1 MAEAVRHD
9 KTARQLRL
17 LSDALDS
24 GRLGPVR
31 RLINTLAP
39 AEIGNLLES
48 LPPAKRVV
56 VWGLVDPEDDGEVL
70 VHVGDEV
77 RESLLADMDAD
88 EIIAAVEDLDID
100 DLADLVEDLP
110 DTVIDEVLK
119 SMDRENR
126 ERLEQVLSYPEDTAG
141 RLMNPDVVTVRA
153 DVNVDVVLRYLRLRG
168 ELPDHTDHLFV
179 VSRRHQYLGRLSLAS
194 LVTHED
200 STPINRL
207 IDDEQPAIDVE
218 ESAEEV
224 ARQFSDHDWVSAPV
238 VDDNNILLGRI
249 TIDDV
254 VDIIR
259 EQAEHQALGAAGL
272 DEDEDLFSP
281 VKRAVRGR
289 VVWLG
294 INLCT
299 AFLAA
304 TVIGQYELTLQKIVA
319 LAVLMPIVA
328 GIGGNAAVQVLT
340 LMVRGLALGQVGPS
354 NAKILLW
361 KEIRVALI
369 NGILIGGIVGVI
381 AYFWFR
387 SPLLS
392 LVITMALIINFCA
405 AATAGVLLPLLLK
418 RMNIDPAVA
427 GTVVVTAVTDVMG
440 FFSFLGLATLIL
452 MHLGR
457 CYATPGQGGRLERRA
472 RLWLH
477 RTAANLGGRWQD
489 LLPHP
494 RLPAARPATGARR
507 TGQVHCPPPGRR
519 ALARHTGD
527 AGCTAITELKT
538 PCTKTSKASQSLH
551 RSQRSDAYGA
561 GAGLRRAAGTGDSTR
576 ATPV

>member
-31 RLINTLAP
+31 RLVNTLAP

-48 LPPAKRVV
+48 LPPGKREV

-70 VHVGDEV
+70 VHVGEEV
-77 RESLLADMDAD
+77 RESLLADMDPD

-126 ERLEQVLSYPEDTAG
+126 ERLEQVLSYPEDSAG

-207 IDDEQPAIDVE
+207 IDDEQPAIDVG
-218 ESAEEV
+218 ESADEV

-238 VDDNNILLGRI
+238 VDENNILLGRI

-259 EQAEHQALGAAGL
+259 SQAEHQALGAAGL
-272 DEDEDLFSP
+272 DEEEDLFSP
-281 VKRAVRGR
+281 IKRAVRGR

-304 TVIGQYELTLQKIVA
+304 TVIGQFELTLQKVVA

-328 GIGGNAAVQVLT
+328 GVGGNAAVQVLT
-340 LMVRGLALGQVGPS
+340 LMVRGIALGQVGQS
-354 NAKILLW
+354 NARILLW
-361 KEIRVALI
+361 KESRVALI
-369 NGILIGGIVGVI
+369 NGTLIGTVVGII
-381 AYFWFR
+381 AYLWFH
-387 SPLLS
+387 SFLLS
-392 LVITMALIINFCA
+392 LVITLALIINFCA
-405 AATAGVLLPLLLK
+405 AALAGVLLPLLLK
-418 RMNIDPAVA
+418 RMNVDPAVA

-452 MHLGR
+452 
-457 CYATPGQGGRLERRA
+457 
-472 RLWLH
+472 LH
-477 RTAANLGGRWQD
+477 
-489 LLPHP
+489 
-494 RLPAARPATGARR
+494 
-507 TGQVHCPPPGRR
+507 
-519 ALARHTGD
+519 
-527 AGCTAITELKT
+527 
-538 PCTKTSKASQSLH
+538 
-551 RSQRSDAYGA
+551 
-561 GAGLRRAAGTGDSTR
+561 
-576 ATPV
+576 

>member
-31 RLINTLAP
+31 RLVNTLAP

-48 LPPAKRVV
+48 LPPGKREV

-70 VHVGDEV
+70 VHVGEEV
-77 RESLLADMDAD
+77 RESLLADMDPD

-126 ERLEQVLSYPEDTAG
+126 ERLEQVLSYPEDSAG

-179 VSRRHQYLGRLSLAS
+179 VSRRHQYLGRLSLAA

-200 STPINRL
+200 NTPINRL
-207 IDDEQPAIDVE
+207 IDDEQPAIDVG
-218 ESAEEV
+218 ESADEV

-259 EQAEHQALGAAGL
+259 SQAEHQALGAAGL
-272 DEDEDLFSP
+272 DEEEDLFSP
-281 VKRAVRGR
+281 IKRAVRGR

-304 TVIGQYELTLQKIVA
+304 SVIGQFELTLQKVVA

-328 GIGGNAAVQVLT
+328 GVGGNAAVQVLT
-340 LMVRGLALGQVGPS
+340 LMVRGIALGQVGQS
-354 NAKILLW
+354 NARILLW
-361 KEIRVALI
+361 KESRVALI
-369 NGILIGGIVGVI
+369 NGTLIGTVVGVI
-381 AYFWFR
+381 AYLWFH
-387 SPLLS
+387 SFLLS
-392 LVITMALIINFCA
+392 LVITLALIINFCA
-405 AATAGVLLPLLLK
+405 AALAGVLLPLLLK
-418 RMNIDPAVA
+418 RMNVDPAVA

-452 MHLGR
+452 
-457 CYATPGQGGRLERRA
+457 
-472 RLWLH
+472 LH
-477 RTAANLGGRWQD
+477 
-489 LLPHP
+489 
-494 RLPAARPATGARR
+494 
-507 TGQVHCPPPGRR
+507 
-519 ALARHTGD
+519 
-527 AGCTAITELKT
+527 
-538 PCTKTSKASQSLH
+538 
-551 RSQRSDAYGA
+551 
-561 GAGLRRAAGTGDSTR
+561 
-576 ATPV
+576 

>member
-48 LPPAKRVV
+48 LPPGKRVV

-77 RESLLADMDAD
+77 RESLLADMDPD

-194 LVTHED
+194 LVTHDD

-207 IDDEQPAIDVE
+207 IDDEQPAIAVE
-218 ESAEEV
+218 DSADAV
-224 ARQFSDHDWVSAPV
+224 ARQFTDHDWISAPV

-281 VKRAVRGR
+281 VARAFRR
-289 VVWLG
+289 RLTWLG
-294 INLCT
+294 INLGT
-299 AFLAA
+299 AFLASSVVGRFEG
-304 TVIGQYELTLQKIVA
+304 TIEKIVA

-328 GIGGNAAVQVLT
+328 GMGGNAGTQVLA
-340 LMVRGLALGQVGPS
+340 LMVRGLALGQVGAS
-354 NAKILLW
+354 NVRVLLW
-361 KEIRVALI
+361 KELRVALM
-369 NGILIGGIVGVI
+369 NGLSLGLVLGIIV
-381 AYFWFR
+381 FLWFHDL
-387 SPLLS
+387 PLS
-392 LVITMALIINFCA
+392 LVIGSALTINLLS
-405 AATAGVLLPLLLK
+405 AATAGVLVPLTLK
-418 RMNIDPAVA
+418 RLGFDPALA
-427 GTVVVTAVTDVMG
+427 GGVILTTVTDVMG
-440 FFSFLGLATLIL
+440 FLSFLGLAT
-452 MHLGR
+452 
-457 CYATPGQGGRLERRA
+457 AV
-472 RLWLH
+472 
-477 RTAANLGGRWQD
+477 
-489 LLPHP
+489 LL
-494 RLPAARPATGARR
+494 R
-507 TGQVHCPPPGRR
+507 
-519 ALARHTGD
+519 
-527 AGCTAITELKT
+527 
-538 PCTKTSKASQSLH
+538 
-551 RSQRSDAYGA
+551 
-561 GAGLRRAAGTGDSTR
+561 
-576 ATPV
+576 

>member
-31 RLINTLAP
+31 RLVNTLAP

-48 LPPAKRVV
+48 LPPGKREV

-77 RESLLADMDAD
+77 RESLLADMDPD

-126 ERLEQVLSYPEDTAG
+126 ERLEQVLSYPEDSAG

-179 VSRRHQYLGRLSLAS
+179 VSRRHQYLGRLSLAA

-200 STPINRL
+200 TTPINRL
-207 IDDEQPAIDVE
+207 IDDEQPAIDVG
-218 ESAEEV
+218 ESADEV

-259 EQAEHQALGAAGL
+259 SQAEHQALGAAGL
-272 DEDEDLFSP
+272 DEEEDLFSP
-281 VKRAVRGR
+281 IKRAVRGR

-304 TVIGQYELTLQKIVA
+304 SVIGQFELTLQKVVA

-328 GIGGNAAVQVLT
+328 GVGGNAAVQVLT
-340 LMVRGLALGQVGPS
+340 LMVRGIALGQVGPS
-354 NAKILLW
+354 NARILLW
-361 KEIRVALI
+361 KELRVAMI
-369 NGILIGGIVGVI
+369 NGTLIGLLVGLI
-381 AYFWFR
+381 AFVWFH
-387 SPLLS
+387 SWLLS
-392 LVITMALIINFCA
+392 IVITLALMINFCA
-405 AATAGVLLPLLLK
+405 AALAGVLLPLLLK
-418 RMNIDPAVA
+418 RMNVDPAVA

-452 MHLGR
+452 
-457 CYATPGQGGRLERRA
+457 
-472 RLWLH
+472 LH
-477 RTAANLGGRWQD
+477 
-489 LLPHP
+489 
-494 RLPAARPATGARR
+494 
-507 TGQVHCPPPGRR
+507 
-519 ALARHTGD
+519 
-527 AGCTAITELKT
+527 
-538 PCTKTSKASQSLH
+538 
-551 RSQRSDAYGA
+551 
-561 GAGLRRAAGTGDSTR
+561 
-576 ATPV
+576 

>member
-1 MAEAVRHD
+1 MVETIRHD

-31 RLINTLAP
+31 RLVNTLSP

-48 LPPAKRVV
+48 LPPGKREV

-77 RESLLADMDAD
+77 RESLLADMDTD
-88 EIIAAVEDLDID
+88 EIVAAVEDLDID

-168 ELPDHTDHLFV
+168 ELPDHTDHLYV
-179 VSRRHQYLGRLSLAS
+179 VSRRHQYLGRVPLAA

-200 STPINRL
+200 TTPINRL
-207 IDDEQPAIDVE
+207 IDDEQPAIDVG
-218 ESAEEV
+218 ESAQEV

-281 VKRAVRGR
+281 VHRAFRNR
-289 VVWLG
+289 LIWLG
-294 INLCT
+294 VNLCT

-304 TVIGQYELTLQKIVA
+304 SVVGRFSGSIEQLAA

-328 GIGGNAAVQVLT
+328 GMGGNAGTQVLA
-340 LMVRGLALGQVGPS
+340 LMIRGLALGQIGAS
-354 NAKILLW
+354 NVPTLVW
-361 KEIRVALI
+361 KEVRVAMI
-369 NGILIGGIVGVI
+369 NGLVLGTVLGIVVLAWFRNPALAAVIATALTLNLCFAALGGVFVPVTLKRLGFDPALAGGVI
-381 AYFWFR
+381 
-387 SPLLS
+387 LTT
-392 LVITMALIINFCA
+392 I
-405 AATAGVLLPLLLK
+405 
-418 RMNIDPAVA
+418 
-427 GTVVVTAVTDVMG
+427 TDVMG
-440 FFSFLGLATLIL
+440 FLTFLGLATLV
-452 MHLGR
+452 
-457 CYATPGQGGRLERRA
+457 
-472 RLWLH
+472 
-477 RTAANLGGRWQD
+477 
-489 LLPHP
+489 LL
-494 RLPAARPATGARR
+494 R
-507 TGQVHCPPPGRR
+507 
-519 ALARHTGD
+519 
-527 AGCTAITELKT
+527 
-538 PCTKTSKASQSLH
+538 
-551 RSQRSDAYGA
+551 
-561 GAGLRRAAGTGDSTR
+561 
-576 ATPV
+576 

>member
-31 RLINTLAP
+31 RLVNTLAP

-48 LPPAKRVV
+48 LPPGKREV

-77 RESLLADMDAD
+77 RESLLADMDPD

-126 ERLEQVLSYPEDTAG
+126 ERLEQVLSYPEDSAG

-179 VSRRHQYLGRLSLAS
+179 VSRRHQYLGRLSLAA

-200 STPINRL
+200 NMPINRL
-207 IDDEQPAIDVE
+207 IDDEQPAIDVG
-218 ESAEEV
+218 ESADEV

-259 EQAEHQALGAAGL
+259 AQAEHQALGAAGL
-272 DEDEDLFSP
+272 DEEEDLFSP
-281 VKRAVRGR
+281 IKRAVRGR

-304 TVIGQYELTLQKIVA
+304 SVIGQFELTLEKIVA

-328 GIGGNAAVQVLT
+328 GVGGNAAVQVLT
-340 LMVRGLALGQVGPS
+340 LMVRGIALGQVGPS
-354 NAKILLW
+354 NARILLW
-361 KEIRVALI
+361 KESRVALI
-369 NGILIGGIVGVI
+369 NGTLIGLLVGIVAFV
-381 AYFWFR
+381 WFH
-387 SPLLS
+387 SLLLS
-392 LVITMALIINFCA
+392 VVITLALMINFLA
-405 AATAGVLLPLLLK
+405 AALAGVLLPLLLK
-418 RMNIDPAVA
+418 RMNVDPAVA
-427 GTVVVTAVTDVMG
+427 GTVVVTAVTDVIG

-452 MHLGR
+452 L
-457 CYATPGQGGRLERRA
+457 
-472 RLWLH
+472 
-477 RTAANLGGRWQD
+477 N
-489 LLPHP
+489 
-494 RLPAARPATGARR
+494 
-507 TGQVHCPPPGRR
+507 
-519 ALARHTGD
+519 
-527 AGCTAITELKT
+527 
-538 PCTKTSKASQSLH
+538 
-551 RSQRSDAYGA
+551 
-561 GAGLRRAAGTGDSTR
+561 
-576 ATPV
+576 

>member
-9 KTARQLRL
+9 KTARQLRM

-48 LPPAKRVV
+48 LPPGKREV
-56 VWGLVDPEDDGEVL
+56 VWGLVDAEDDGEVL
-70 VHVGDEV
+70 LHVGEEV
-77 RESLLADMDAD
+77 RESLLAEMDTD
-88 EIIAAVEDLDID
+88 EIVAAVEDLDID

-126 ERLEQVLSYPEDTAG
+126 ERLEQVLSYAEDTAG

-153 DVNVDVVLRYLRLRG
+153 DVNIDVVLRYLRLRG

-179 VSRRHQYLGRLSLAS
+179 VSRRHQYLGRVSLAS

-200 STPINRL
+200 TTAINRL
-207 IDDEQPAIDVE
+207 IDDEQPAIDVN

-238 VDDNNILLGRI
+238 VDENNILLGRI

-259 EQAEHQALGAAGL
+259 SQAEHQALGAAGL
-272 DEDEDLFSP
+272 DEEEDLFSP
-281 VKRAVRGR
+281 IKRAVRGR
-289 VVWLG
+289 IVWLG
-294 INLCT
+294 INLAT

-304 TVIGQYELTLQKIVA
+304 TVIGQFETTLEQIVA

-340 LMVRGLALGQVGPS
+340 LMVRGLALGQVGGS
-354 NAKILLW
+354 NARILLW
-361 KEIRVALI
+361 KELRVALI
-369 NGILIGGIVGVI
+369 NGVLIGGVVGLI
-381 AYFWFR
+381 AWAWFG
-387 SPLLS
+387 SPLLM
-392 LVITMALIINFCA
+392 LVIALALIINFCA
-405 AATAGVLLPLLLK
+405 AALASVLLPLLLK

-427 GTVVVTAVTDVMG
+427 GTVVVTAVTDVIG

-452 MHLGR
+452 IH
-457 CYATPGQGGRLERRA
+457 
-472 RLWLH
+472 
-477 RTAANLGGRWQD
+477 
-489 LLPHP
+489 
-494 RLPAARPATGARR
+494 
-507 TGQVHCPPPGRR
+507 
-519 ALARHTGD
+519 
-527 AGCTAITELKT
+527 
-538 PCTKTSKASQSLH
+538 
-551 RSQRSDAYGA
+551 
-561 GAGLRRAAGTGDSTR
+561 
-576 ATPV
+576 

>member
-1 MAEAVRHD
+1 MAENARHD

-31 RLINTLAP
+31 RLVHTLSP

-48 LPPAKRVV
+48 LPHDKRMV
-56 VWGLVDPEDDGEVL
+56 VWGLVDPDDDGEVL
-70 VHVGDEV
+70 LHVGDEV
-77 RESLLADMDAD
+77 RESLIADMDPD
-88 EIIAAVEDLDID
+88 ELVAAVEDLDID

-126 ERLEQVLSYPEDTAG
+126 ERLEQALSYEEDTAG

-153 DVNVDVVLRYLRLRG
+153 DTTVDVVLRFLRLRG
-168 ELPDHTDHLFV
+168 ELPEQTDHLYV
-179 VSRRHQYLGRLSLAS
+179 VNRRHQLMGWVALQD
-194 LVTHED
+194 LVTREPG
-200 STPINRL
+200 TPINQL
-207 IDDEQPAIDVE
+207 IDDSLTAIHVSEPAQ
-218 ESAEEV
+218 EV

-238 VDDNNILLGRI
+238 VGDGNVLLGRI

-281 VKRAVRGR
+281 IRRAVRGR

-294 INLCT
+294 INLVT

-304 TVIGQYELTLQKIVA
+304 SVIGQFEATIERIVA

-328 GIGGNAAVQVLT
+328 GIGGNASVQVLT
-340 LMVRGLALGQVGPS
+340 LMVRGLALGQVGAS
-354 NAKILLW
+354 NAGILLW

-369 NGILIGGIVGVI
+369 NGLLIGGLVGLV
-381 AYFWFR
+381 ALVWFR
-387 SPLLS
+387 DWDLS
-392 LVITMALIINFCA
+392 LVIAAALVINFCSA
-405 AATAGVLLPLLLK
+405 ALAGVLVPLAMK
-418 RMNIDPAVA
+418 RMRIDPAVA

-452 MHLGR
+452 VR
-457 CYATPGQGGRLERRA
+457 
-472 RLWLH
+472 
-477 RTAANLGGRWQD
+477 
-489 LLPHP
+489 
-494 RLPAARPATGARR
+494 
-507 TGQVHCPPPGRR
+507 
-519 ALARHTGD
+519 
-527 AGCTAITELKT
+527 
-538 PCTKTSKASQSLH
+538 
-551 RSQRSDAYGA
+551 
-561 GAGLRRAAGTGDSTR
+561 
-576 ATPV
+576 